1 MKKMQYIQPKAET
14 VKISTDNAILQAS
27 ILVFELTDGV
37 AAEDYNDVILGAW

>member
-27 ILVFELTDGV
+27 LLVLDITDGV
-37 AAEDYNDVILGAW
+37 AAENYDDVVLGAW